1 MKTSLPP
8 QYCIQFA
15 DATKVMGVV
24 ITFCPGLRPKASTQ
38 RCKAAVPLDT
48 AIENLEFT
56 YFEKAFQS
64 EKFEAHDE
72 NQI

>member
-1 MKTSLPP
+1 
-8 QYCIQFA
+8 
-15 DATKVMGVV
+15 MGVV

-56 YFEKAFQS
+56 YFEKRFQS
-64 EKFEAHDE
+64 EKFEALE
-72 NQI
+72 